1 MFYAAILACTLINPD
16 ACVEAEDTRGPY
28 KTREECVL
36 RVEEMIADTI
46 PLLPRIPHSFKF
58 RCEPK
63 GTPT

>member
-1 MFYAAILACTLINPD
+1 MFYAVILACTIINPD

-28 KTREECVL
+28 KTRAECVL